1 VEVFSHEWTSCPAFL
16 FEPDPFLG
24 QGYAMRKGNKADY
37 LAAIKTSIKTSWMEV
52 DSLPPSDK
60 PVVMV
65 VDAMAFIQH
74 HQHLGS
80 RTFHELQVKYLKQL
94 LSSITDN
101 CDCIYFVGDR
111 YDGSPAESLKG
122 EEQ

>member
-1 VEVFSHEWTSCPAFL
+1 
-16 FEPDPFLG
+16 
-24 QGYAMRKGNKADY
+24 MRQGNKADY
-37 LAAIKTSIKTSWMEV
+37 MAAIKTSIGSSRMEV

-94 LSSITDN
+94 ISSITDN
-101 CDCIYFVGDR
+101 YDCIHFVGDR
-111 YDGSPAESLKG
+111 YDVSPAESLKG
-122 EEQ
+122 EEREKRMKTCPMQQDEGVQAT